1 MRGIYG
7 VDHIVLNVTDM
18 DSMISFYRDVFLF
31 SIERLDQYKNAD
43 APFPV
48 VRISEENII
57 DLFPKEMWCID
68 DEKNLKKSI
77 NLTPLLSGLYT

>member
-1 MRGIYG
+1 
-7 VDHIVLNVTDM
+7 M

-31 SIERLDQYKNAD
+31 SIERLDQYKNGD

-68 DEKNLKKSI
+68 DEKKH
-77 NLTPLLSGLYT
+77 